1 MNSKG
6 RKRLVVVAIIILSG
20 VFTRYVLLKPK
31 PVEIAAYTVK
41 PGKVEE
47 TVTNSKAGTVKVRRR
62 AKLSPEMGGRVV
74 FLGAREGAKVTAGQV
89 LLRLEDSDL
98 RASLQLAERGY
109 QAAQSNARE
118 ACLAAEWASRELE
131 RNRSLNKQ
139 GIVSDA
145 LLDQYSNKND
155 VARAHCEASKSETK
169 RAEASIAVAQANWKK
184 TELRAP
190 FDGVLAQL
198 TTEVGEWIT
207 PSPPGVP
214 IPPVLDVL
222 DNDGVYIQAPIDETD
237 AGKLQIGMPVRVSLD
252 PYPDQTFEGRLTRI
266 APFVQDIEGQNRT
279 VDIEAELTD
288 NAFTKKL
295 LPGTSSDIEV
305 IVQSRENVLRIP
317 TYALLEGNR
326 VLLVDGKKLAA
337 RSVKPGLRNWEF
349 AEILEGLK
357 QGDRIAVSLDRAEV
371 KEGAFVTVTNE
382 ADR

>member
-6 RKRLVVVAIIILSG
+6 RRRLVIIAILLLSG

-31 PVEIAAYTVK
+31 PVEITAYTVQ

-62 AKLSPEMGGRVV
+62 AKLSPAMGGRVV
-74 FLGAREGAKVTAGQV
+74 FLGAREGDKVAAGQV

-109 QAAQSNARE
+109 QAAQSTARE
-118 ACLAAEWASRELE
+118 SCLAADWAARELE
-131 RNRSLNKQ
+131 RNRLLNKQ

-145 LLDQYSNKND
+145 TVDQLSNKND
-155 VARAHCEASKSETK
+155 AARARCEASKSEAK
-169 RAEASIAVAQANWKK
+169 RAQAAVEVAQANWKK

-190 FDGVLAQL
+190 FDGILAQL

-214 IPPVLDVL
+214 IPPVLDIL
-222 DNDGVYIQAPIDETD
+222 DNAGVYIQTPIDETD
-237 AGKLQIGMPVRVSLD
+237 AGKLQVGMSARISLD
-252 PYPDQTFEGRLTRI
+252 PYPDQTFQGRVTRI

-279 VDIEAELTD
+279 VDIEAELD
-288 NAFTKKL
+288 DSGFTKKL
-295 LPGTSSDIEV
+295 LPGTSADIEV

-326 VLLVDGKKLAA
+326 VLLVEGKRLAA
-337 RSVKPGLRNWEF
+337 RNVKPGLRNWEF
-349 AEILEGLK
+349 AEILQGLK

-371 KEGAFVTVTNE
+371 KEGALVTVSGE
-382 ADR
+382 AEK